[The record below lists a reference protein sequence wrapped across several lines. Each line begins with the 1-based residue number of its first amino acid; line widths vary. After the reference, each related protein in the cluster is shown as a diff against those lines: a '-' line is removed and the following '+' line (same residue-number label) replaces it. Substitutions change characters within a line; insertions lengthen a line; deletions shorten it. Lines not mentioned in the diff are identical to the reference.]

1 MRRMTSFLGGIF
13 IIEWYKYRKINYA
26 LTSIYSL
33 KDYKTIAQNYNWDA
47 LEKNSIQLHKLRLNW
62 KMSCIQCQGTL

>member
-1 MRRMTSFLGGIF
+1 MTSFLGGIF

-33 KDYKTIAQNYNWDA
+33 DYKTIVQNYNWDA
-47 LEKNSIQLHKLRLNW
+47 LEKNSIPTIAQEIILNHKRMIDKNYV
-62 KMSCIQCQGTL
+62 

>member
-1 MRRMTSFLGGIF
+1 MTSFLGGIF

-33 KDYKTIAQNYNWDA
+33 NYNWDA
-47 LEKNSIQLHKLRLNW
+47 LEKNSIPTIAQEIILNHKRMIDKNYV
-62 KMSCIQCQGTL
+62 